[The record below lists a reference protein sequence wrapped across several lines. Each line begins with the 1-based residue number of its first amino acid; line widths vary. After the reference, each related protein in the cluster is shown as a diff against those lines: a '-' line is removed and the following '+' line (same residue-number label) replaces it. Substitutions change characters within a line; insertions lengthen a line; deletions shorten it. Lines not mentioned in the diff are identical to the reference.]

1 MGYVKRGDLERKKE
15 KHVEKDKETGEE
27 TVSYT
32 YWEYPVWKFLT
43 WSLSEEFLKAISTK
57 LNQ

>member
-32 YWEYPVWKFLT
+32 YWEYPV
-43 WSLSEEFLKAISTK
+43 
-57 LNQ
+57 